1 MSLNAER
8 GTGNAERK
16 RVSSAFRVPPSAF
29 AVALSGLAILIA
41 TLRPTGD
48 FVATG
53 WSFSLASGDKATA
66 EVIENLLLFI
76 PFGAALALRSP
87 SPERRGGQGV
97 RLILAGVALSFTV
110 EFLQQ
115 WIPGRD
121 PSVGDLILN
130 TTGTAAGVL
139 LARTAPRWLAPLPT
153 RAAWLS
159 LASAAFTA
167 TVWVGTGWL
176 LEPQLPAANALE
188 LRAPDLGSHMDLY
201 SGHVLSVT
209 GRLGAREP
217 VRIVATAGTPSG
229 RLAPI
234 LDVDDG
240 PGPAGTIVA
249 ADRTDLVLLIR
260 SRSMFLDL
268 DRPDLRARRA
278 LAGVAPGDTIT
289 ITARTDHPGRTFC
302 LARDARESCGL
313 GYTIGD
319 GWKLIFFP
327 DHFAPWALRVLNA
340 MWVGGGLLGVGLWG
354 RRHAASGVALLLA
367 VATLALAPG
376 LVRLNPTPL
385 TEWLGAAGGIT
396 IGWLASCRR
405 NRVMFLRAPPPSL

>member
-1 MSLNAER
+1 MPLARLTPGASPGWTL
-8 GTGNAERK
+8 T
-16 RVSSAFRVPPSAF
+16 
-29 AVALSGLAILIA
+29 ALSVVAILVA

-48 FVATG
+48 FVAAG

-66 EVIENLLLFI
+66 EVIENLLLFLPLGI
-76 PFGAALALRSP
+76 SLALGSNTRPLRAIAVGALLS
-87 SPERRGGQGV
+87 
-97 RLILAGVALSFTV
+97 LAVEVA
-110 EFLQQ
+110 QQ

-139 LARTAPRWLAPLPT
+139 IARTAPRWLAPAPT

-159 LASAAFTA
+159 LASAVFTA
-167 TVWVGTGWL
+167 TVWLGTGWL

-188 LRAPDLGSHMDLY
+188 IRAPDLGPHMDLY
-201 SGHVLSVT
+201 SGQVLSVT

-289 ITARTDHPGRTFC
+289 ITARTDQPGRTFC
-302 LARDARESCGL
+302 LAQDARESCGL

-327 DHFAPWALRVLNA
+327 DHFTPWALRVLNA
-340 MWVGGGLLGVGLWG
+340 MWVGGALLGVGLWG

-367 VATLALAPG
+367 ATTLALGPG
-376 LVRLNPTPL
+376 LVRLQPTPL
-385 TEWLGAAGGIT
+385 GEWVGGVTGLT
-396 IGWLASCRR
+396 IGWLAWRGR
-405 NRVMFLRAPPPSL
+405 YRVMFLRAPPPSL